1 MCCRTLIILT
11 ALALSGCAGAKI
23 KEQMPQY
30 VGQPASALFAKLGY
44 PTSEQTVA
52 GSKVYIWTTTQLI
65 EGTSHDCKIRAI
77 VDSREIITSWD
88 GEGNE
93 RGCGRFASRL

>member
-1 MCCRTLIILT
+1 MCYRALIILA
-11 ALALSGCAGAKI
+11 ALALSGCSTGKI

-52 GSKVYIWTTTQLI
+52 GSKVYIWTTTHLVD
-65 EGTSHDCKIRAI
+65 GTNYGCKIRAI

-88 GEGNE
+88 GEGNQG
-93 RGCGRFASRL
+93 GCAHYASRL

>member
-1 MCCRTLIILT
+1 MCYRALIILA

-44 PTSEQTVA
+44 PTAEQTVA
-52 GSKVYIWTTTQLI
+52 GSKVYIWSTTSLVD
-65 EGTSHDCKIRAI
+65 GTSYECKIRAI
-77 VDSREIITSWD
+77 VDSRDIITSWD
-88 GEGNE
+88 GEGNQG
-93 RGCGRFASRL
+93 GCGRYASRL